1 MFHPLLDLPAPDPS
15 APESAAFV
23 AGLLLAAAAAL
34 TSRHRIRALRHE
46 LAALR
51 LAALL
56 DPLTGLANRAG
67 LTQAWVHLAPTR
79 PHVAVIDLDGFK
91 PINDT
96 HGHAAGDILLT
107 TIAHRLQTV
116 TTAARLGGDEFAAL
130 ICDPNPTTT
139 AARLAHTI
147 AAPVR
152 LPSGATVCVTA
163 SIGLAPTAGDL
174 PAALAAADA
183 AMYRAKTSKTGPA
196 VYDPARDDHTAP
208 DSRPGVRTRDL
219 PTPTPWH
226 LPTTEAIA

>member
-1 MFHPLLDLPAPDPS
+1 MFHPLLDLPA
-15 APESAAFV
+15 ALA
-23 AGLLLAAAAAL
+23 AGLLLAAAVAL
-34 TSRHRIRALRHE
+34 ASRHRLRTLRHE

-51 LAALL
+51 RAALL

-67 LTQAWVHLAPTR
+67 LTQAWTRLAPTK
-79 PHVAVIDLDGFK
+79 PYVAVIDLDGFK

-130 ICDPNPTTT
+130 ISHPNPTTVAT
-139 AARLAHTI
+139 RLARTI

-152 LPSGATVCVTA
+152 LPNGATVRVTA

-174 PAALAAADA
+174 PAALAAGLLLADA
-183 AMYRAKTSKTGPA
+183 AMYRAKASKTGPTL
-196 VYDPARDDHTAP
+196 YDPARDDHTTA
-208 DSRPGVRTRDL
+208 DLRPGVRTRDL
-219 PTPTPWH
+219 PTPNPWG
-226 LPTTEAIA
+226 LPIPEAIT

>member
-1 MFHPLLDLPAPDPS
+1 MLHPLLDLPA
-15 APESAAFV
+15 ALA
-23 AGLLLAAAAAL
+23 AGLLLAVAVAL
-34 TSRHRIRALRHE
+34 TSRHRLRALRRE

-67 LTQAWVHLAPTR
+67 LTQAWTHLAPTK
-79 PHVAVIDLDGFK
+79 PYVAVIDLDGFK

-130 ICDPNPTTT
+130 ICNPNPATA

-152 LPSGATVCVTA
+152 LPSGATVRVTA

-183 AMYRAKTSKTGPA
+183 AMYRAKASKTGPA
-196 VYDPARDDHTAP
+196 LYDPARDDHTTANP
-208 DSRPGVRTRDL
+208 RPGVRTRDL
-219 PTPTPWH
+219 PTTTPWRQ
-226 LPTTEAIA
+226 PTTEAIA

>member
-1 MFHPLLDLPAPDPS
+1 MLHPLLDLPA
-15 APESAAFV
+15 ALA
-23 AGLLLAAAAAL
+23 AGLLLAAAVAL
-34 TSRHRIRALRHE
+34 TSRHRLRALRHE

-67 LTQAWVHLAPTR
+67 LTQAWTHLAPTK
-79 PHVAVIDLDGFK
+79 PYVAVIDLDGFK

-107 TIAHRLQTV
+107 TIAHRLHAV
-116 TTAARLGGDEFAAL
+116 NGVAARLGGDEFAAL
-130 ICDPNPTTT
+130 ICDPNPTHA
-139 AARLAHTI
+139 AARLADTI

-152 LPSGATVCVTA
+152 LPNGATVCVTA

-183 AMYRAKTSKTGPA
+183 AMYRAKTSNTGPA
-196 VYDPARDDHTAP
+196 LYDPARDDHTTP
-208 DSRPGVRTRDL
+208 TPGSRPGVRTRDL

-226 LPTTEAIA
+226 QPTTEAVA

>member
-1 MFHPLLDLPAPDPS
+1 MFHPLLDLPA
-15 APESAAFV
+15 ALA
-23 AGLLLAAAAAL
+23 AGLLLAAAVAL
-34 TSRHRIRALRHE
+34 TSRHRLRALRHE

-67 LTQAWVHLAPTR
+67 LTQAWTHLAPTK
-79 PHVAVIDLDGFK
+79 PYVAVIDLDGFK

-107 TIAHRLQTV
+107 TIAHRLHTV

-130 ICDPNPTTT
+130 ITAPDPTTT

-152 LPSGATVCVTA
+152 LPTGATVCVTA
-163 SIGLAPTAGDL
+163 SIGLAPTTAGDL
-174 PAALAAADA
+174 PAALAAAAA
-183 AMYRAKTSKTGPA
+183 AMYRAKASKTGPTL
-196 VYDPARDDHTAP
+196 YDPARDDHTTADP
-208 DSRPGVRTRDL
+208 RPGVRTRDL
-219 PTPTPWH
+219 PTPNPWG
-226 LPTTEAIA
+226 LPIPEAIT

>member
-1 MFHPLLDLPAPDPS
+1 MFHPLLDLPA
-15 APESAAFV
+15 ALA
-23 AGLLLAAAAAL
+23 AGLLLAAAVAL

-67 LTQAWVHLAPTR
+67 LTQAWTHLAPTT
-79 PHVAVIDLDGFK
+79 PYVAVIDLDGFK

-107 TIAHRLQTV
+107 TIAHRLHTV
-116 TTAARLGGDEFAAL
+116 NGVAARLGGDEFAAL

-139 AARLAHTI
+139 AARLADTI
-147 AAPVR
+147 AAPVQ
-152 LPSGATVCVTA
+152 LPSGVTVCVTA

-183 AMYRAKTSKTGPA
+183 AMYRAKASKTGPA
-196 VYDPARDDHTAP
+196 LYDPARDDHTTA

-219 PTPTPWH
+219 PTPRH
-226 LPTTEAIA
+226 LPTTEATV